1 MLLGLKPENF
11 GFEEYRINLWQS
23 LPIVISVAKV
33 YLYELG
39 YFYPF
44 QIIEKFLQ
52 WNKIEQLWKLK
63 TKKNKNQIFTNIP
76 IYIYTLA
83 KVNKIFPPLENSGTY
98 TEAKTLFW
106 KICIKFH
113 FFPKRFWKMYWYGC
127 FPSNFVKYFKT
138 RVVLKNLYHLITSI

>member
-1 MLLGLKPENF
+1 MAIITNSYFSSKGLSVWIRLF
-11 GFEEYRINLWQS
+11 LS
-23 LPIVISVAKV
+23 ISNN
-33 YLYELG
+33 
-39 YFYPF
+39 
-44 QIIEKFLQ
+44 
-52 WNKIEQLWKLK
+52 WKILTMKQNWTVVEIKN
-63 TKKNKNQIFTNIP
+63 KNKNQIFTNIP
-76 IYIYTLA
+76 IHIYTLA

>member
-63 TKKNKNQIFTNIP
+63 TKIK
-76 IYIYTLA
+76 
-83 KVNKIFPPLENSGTY
+83 
-98 TEAKTLFW
+98 
-106 KICIKFH
+106 IKF
-113 FFPKRFWKMYWYGC
+113 
-127 FPSNFVKYFKT
+127 
-138 RVVLKNLYHLITSI
+138 LLIFQSTSIL

>member
-52 WNKIEQLWKLK
+52 
-63 TKKNKNQIFTNIP
+63 
-76 IYIYTLA
+76 
-83 KVNKIFPPLENSGTY
+83 
-98 TEAKTLFW
+98 
-106 KICIKFH
+106 
-113 FFPKRFWKMYWYGC
+113 
-127 FPSNFVKYFKT
+127 
-138 RVVLKNLYHLITSI
+138 